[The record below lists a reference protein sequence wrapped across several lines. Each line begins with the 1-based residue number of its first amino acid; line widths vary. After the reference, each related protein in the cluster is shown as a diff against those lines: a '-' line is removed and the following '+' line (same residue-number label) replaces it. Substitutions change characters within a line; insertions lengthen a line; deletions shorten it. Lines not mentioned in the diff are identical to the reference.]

1 MKVVTPAEMSEMDRQ
16 TIAHGIADYE
26 LMERAGHCCFDVIDR
41 ETASDAKILVLC
53 GAGNNGG
60 DGQVVARL
68 CFNQR
73 RPVQVL
79 FVGNPD
85 HFTPNSERNFKRLQ
99 DTGVPYAFFTEL
111 DDNTE
116 RMIRDADVIV
126 DAVLGN
132 GLKNRPLYPNVAALF
147 ECVNQSK
154 AVIYAIDIPSGLRG
168 SNGLTVGQAIR
179 ADRTLI
185 IQNPKVGMLLED
197 GPDFLGE
204 PTVLDVGIS
213 EQYTDSQKKV
223 LDDESIPKLAKRL
236 KNSNKYDYG
245 AVSIVA
251 GSRGMIGAGLMSSA
265 ACLRSGAGLVTT
277 WVPESIYEIVAAQM
291 PWEIMV
297 KPYTQDNVISQLKQ
311 QKATAYVIGPGIGR
325 KMLYADLIKWLIE
338 TGKPV
343 VIDADGLYHL
353 SKIKSVLSEHAGP
366 IILTPH
372 AGEFCRLCEITK
384 DEYKENSTQIASEF
398 AAKYQV
404 ILVLKGYRTRIFV
417 PRGDDPA
424 QCEIWFNTT
433 GNPGM
438 ATAGSGDILTGIIA
452 GLLSQTSVP
461 EDAAKL
467 GVYLHGLSGDLAA
480 EQFGECAL
488 NAMHLIDKLPESFK
502 TTKRNAN
509 E

>member
-26 LMERAGHCCFDVIDR
+26 LMERAGHRCFDVIDR
-41 ETASDAKILVLC
+41 ETADSANILVLC

-68 CFNQR
+68 CFNRCR
-73 RPVQVL
+73 RVRVL

-99 DTGVPYAFFTEL
+99 ETGVPFSFFSEL
-111 DDNTE
+111 NDE
-116 RMIRDADVIV
+116 IEAMICDADVIV

-147 ECVNQSK
+147 ACVNRSK
-154 AVIYAIDIPSGLRG
+154 AMVYAIDIPSGLRG
-168 SNGLTVGQAIR
+168 SNGLTVGQALE

-185 IQNPKVGMLLED
+185 IQNPKMGMLLED
-197 GPDFLGE
+197 GPDFLGQ

-213 EQYTDSQKKV
+213 EQYTASQKKI
-223 LDDESIPKLAKRL
+223 LDEKSVPLIRQRL

-265 ACLRSGAGLVTT
+265 ACLKSGAGLVTT
-277 WVPESIYEIVAAQM
+277 WVPESIYDIVAAQM
-291 PWEIMV
+291 PWEVMV
-297 KPYTQDNVISQLKQ
+297 KPYTQDNIISQLKQ
-311 QKATAYVIGPGIGR
+311 QRATAYVIGPGIGR
-325 KMLYADLIKWLIE
+325 KMLYVDLIKWLIE

-353 SKIKSVLSEHAGP
+353 TKIKSVLLEHKGP
-366 IILTPH
+366 VILTPH
-372 AGEFCRLCEITK
+372 AGEFCRLCDISK
-384 DEYKENSTQIASEF
+384 DAYRENSTEIASAF
-398 AAKYQV
+398 AAKYKV
-404 ILVLKGYRTRIFV
+404 VLVLKGYRTRIFV
-417 PRGDDPA
+417 PHGDDPA

-452 GLLSQTSVP
+452 GLISQTASSG
-461 EDAAKL
+461 EAARL
-467 GVYLHGLSGDLAA
+467 GVYLHGLSGDIAA
-480 EQFGECAL
+480 DQLGQCAL
-488 NAMHLIDKLPESFK
+488 NATDLLDILPESIHNLQK
-502 TTKRNAN
+502 
-509 E
+509 ECE

>member
-1 MKVVTPAEMSEMDRQ
+1 
-16 TIAHGIADYE
+16 
-26 LMERAGHCCFDVIDR
+26 
-41 ETASDAKILVLC
+41 
-53 GAGNNGG
+53 
-60 DGQVVARL
+60 
-68 CFNQR
+68 
-73 RPVQVL
+73 
-79 FVGNPD
+79 
-85 HFTPNSERNFKRLQ
+85 
-99 DTGVPYAFFTEL
+99 
-111 DDNTE
+111 
-116 RMIRDADVIV
+116 
-126 DAVLGN
+126 
-132 GLKNRPLYPNVAALF
+132 
-147 ECVNQSK
+147 
-154 AVIYAIDIPSGLRG
+154 
-168 SNGLTVGQAIR
+168 
-179 ADRTLI
+179 
-185 IQNPKVGMLLED
+185 MLLED

-213 EQYTDSQKKV
+213 EQYTDSQKNI
-223 LDDESIPKLAKRL
+223 LDEESIPKLAKRL

-353 SKIKSVLSEHAGP
+353 TKIKSVLSEHTGP

-417 PRGDDPA
+417 PRGDEPA

-452 GLLSQTSVP
+452 GLLSQTSRP

-467 GVYLHGLSGDLAA
+467 GVYLHGLSGDRAA